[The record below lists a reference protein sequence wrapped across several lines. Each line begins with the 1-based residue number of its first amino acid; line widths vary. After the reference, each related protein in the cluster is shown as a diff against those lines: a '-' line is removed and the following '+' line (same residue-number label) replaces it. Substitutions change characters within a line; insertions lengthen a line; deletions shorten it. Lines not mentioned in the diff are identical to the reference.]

1 MTDSDPLFDLAAQ
14 LEELSAQLEVWRGQ
28 WGRTQGEIGV
38 LRERLER
45 ESGQTIMLRV
55 EVKRLLAEVKALAEQ
70 LEQALEKRQL
80 TPPAAPWWCVTEAE
94 GRSMLAELRH
104 WVEDFARKHYPAYLA
119 RLPACWPN
127 HPEAVWELSTLR
139 AEHERVYGDEDNRDL
154 AGALWWYERWLPG
167 VIARLEKAITCDPG
181 VCRRTRKTPQ

>member
-45 ESGQTIMLRV
+45 ETGQTIMLRV
-55 EVKRLLAEVKALAEQ
+55 EVKRLLAEVKGLAEQ
-70 LEQALEKRQL
+70 LERALEKRQL

-119 RLPACWPN
+119 RNWTATRNVAWSTAMRVTATTC
-127 HPEAVWELSTLR
+127 ATLR
-139 AEHERVYGDEDNRDL
+139 RAT
-154 AGALWWYERWLPG
+154 WLP
-167 VIARLEKAITCDPG
+167 P
-181 VCRRTRKTPQ
+181 